1 MRVLALPGSV
11 RAGSS
16 NVALLRAL
24 AALAPDGVQLEL
36 YEDLATLPM
45 FAPDT
50 ADTALPAAVA
60 ALSARVAAADAVII
74 CTPEYAFGMPGV
86 LKNALDWLVSSG
98 DLYEKPVAALSAS
111 PNEGGGARALGWLRE
126 TLSAHHAH
134 VPEAATF
141 AVPFVRKRLD
151 PAGVCDPALASTL
164 RAALESLR
172 AAVIARGGC

>member
-1 MRVLALPGSV
+1 MRVLAIPGSV
-11 RAGSS
+11 RAASS

-24 AALAPDGVQLEL
+24 AALAPGDVQIEL
-36 YEDLATLPM
+36 YEGLAQLPM
-45 FAPDT
+45 FSPDA
-50 ADTALPAAVA
+50 ADAALPPVVA
-60 ALSARVAAADAVII
+60 ELAARVAAADAVIL

-111 PNEGGGARALGWLRE
+111 PNEGGAARALAWLCE

-141 AVPFVRKRLD
+141 AIPFVRKVLG
-151 PAGVCDPALASTL
+151 PAGVLEPALAAKL
-164 RAALESLR
+164 RAALESLEHAVAAR
-172 AAVIARGGC
+172 AGS

>member
-1 MRVLALPGSV
+1 MRVLAIPGSV
-11 RAGSS
+11 RAASS

-24 AALAPDGVQLEL
+24 GALAPSDVQLEL
-36 YEDLATLPM
+36 YEGLAQLPM
-45 FAPDT
+45 FSPDV
-50 ADTALPAAVA
+50 ADAALPPVVA
-60 ALSARVAAADAVII
+60 ELASRVAAADALII

-141 AVPFVRKRLD
+141 AVPFVRKALS
-151 PAGVCDPALASTL
+151 PAGVVDAALAAAL
-164 RAALESLR
+164 CRALESLKV
-172 AAVIARGGC
+172 AVNSRGSG

>member
-1 MRVLALPGSV
+1 MRVLAIPGSV
-11 RAGSS
+11 RAASS

-24 AALAPDGVQLEL
+24 STLAPEGMQIEL
-36 YEDLATLPM
+36 YEGLLTLPM
-45 FAPDT
+45 FTPDV
-50 ADTALPAAVA
+50 ADAALPAPVVE
-60 ALSARVAAADAVII
+60 LSARLVAADAVVI

-134 VPEAATF
+134 VPAAATF
-141 AVPFVRKRLD
+141 AIPFVRKVLD
-151 PAGVCDPALASTL
+151 PSGAVEPGLGAAL
-164 RAALESLR
+164 RGALESLSVAVSAR
-172 AAVIARGGC
+172 AAG